1 MHDITDKILSYI
13 DDKNI
18 HSLPRWWFIL
28 KNFLYW
34 FLFVLFVLLGAK
46 TFGLLL
52 LELVDADV
60 PFLFEIHDNT
70 ISWIQVLPILWI
82 LLMIG
87 FAAISLY
94 FFKHTKE
101 GYQYRVGRILLL
113 NVSLSLAIGSLSFAV
128 GFSEFT
134 DEYINDVFPTYNNI
148 REQRQELWTHP
159 EQGRISGRVINVFE
173 NRTFLLE
180 DFGNFPWTVNID
192 AAIRRP
198 GARIEPGFELRIVGE
213 KIKDGEFSAHMI
225 APMAPNNRPPV
236 GNHLRILKLPPAFP
250 KP

>member
-1 MHDITDKILSYI
+1 MHNITDKIITYI

-34 FLFVLFVLLGAK
+34 FLFILFVLLGAK

-52 LELVDADV
+52 LELVDNDV
-60 PFLFEIHDNT
+60 PFLFEIQDKSINL
-70 ISWIQVLPILWI
+70 IQILPFLWLF
-82 LLMIG
+82 LLIG

-113 NVSLSLAIGSLSFAV
+113 NISLSLALGSVSFAV

-134 DEYINDVFPTYNNI
+134 DEYINDVFPPYNNI

-173 NRTFLLE
+173 NRTFLME
-180 DFGNFPWTVNID
+180 DFEDFPWTVDMNE
-192 AAIRRP
+192 AIRRP
-198 GARIEPGFELRIVGE
+198 GARIEPGVILRIVGE
-213 KIKDGEFSAHMI
+213 RIKDGEFSAHII
-225 APMAPNNRPPV
+225 APMGPNNKPPI
-236 GNHLRILKLPPAFP
+236 GNHLRGLKIPLFPPR
-250 KP
+250 